1 MATSDEQMSRHRL
14 RVVVLFSSEPRTA
27 SETALVPPRLRRSLL
42 TRAFEKTQDCSHS
55 SHHLQSLFFFNKN
68 SSLICLFY
76 AWENSEICSPDL
88 KKD

>member
-27 SETALVPPRLRRSLL
+27 SETALFPRGFAARSSRVLS
-42 TRAFEKTQDCSHS
+42 TKHKTAHI
-55 SHHLQSLFFFNKN
+55 LVTTYKVFFFNKN

-76 AWENSEICSPDL
+76 AWENSEIYSPDL

>member
-14 RVVVLFSSEPRTA
+14 RVVVLLSSEPRTA
-27 SETALVPPRLRRSLL
+27 SETALVPRGFAARSSRVLSKKH
-42 TRAFEKTQDCSHS
+42 KTAHS
-55 SHHLQSLFFFNKN
+55 SHHLQSLFFLNKN
-68 SSLICLFY
+68 SSLICLFC

>member
-27 SETALVPPRLRRSLL
+27 SETALVPRGFAARSSRVLSKKH
-42 TRAFEKTQDCSHS
+42 KTAHI
-55 SHHLQSLFFFNKN
+55 LVTTYKVFFFNKN

-76 AWENSEICSPDL
+76 AWENSEICSPDP

>member
-27 SETALVPPRLRRSLL
+27 SETALFPRGFAARSSRVLS
-42 TRAFEKTQDCSHS
+42 TKHKTAHI
-55 SHHLQSLFFFNKN
+55 LVTTYKVFFFFNKN

-76 AWENSEICSPDL
+76 AWENSDFCSPDL